1 LIRLVLDIYCQ
12 KDLYEIKPEVLMGQ
26 FKAALLQTL
35 VYENKEKS
43 VNNAVKSIENA
54 AREGAD
60 IAVLPE
66 MFCCPYSTSYFREY
80 GEEEEGYAYEKISL
94 AAKKSGIYVVAG
106 TMPELEG
113 NNVYN
118 TSYVFDRKGNKI
130 AKHRKMHLFDIDVE
144 GGQYFKESDVLTP
157 GRDVT
162 VFDTEFCK
170 MGLGVCYD
178 IRFPELSR
186 LMALE
191 GAEVM
196 IYPGAF
202 NMTTGPAHW
211 ELNFRSRAL
220 DNQIYTIGVAPA
232 RDYNSSYLSYGNSI
246 IVSPWGNVINRM
258 DEKEGYIVQ
267 EIDLGYVQKV
277 RNELPLLKHMRKDL
291 YTLSRNS

>member
-1 LIRLVLDIYCQ
+1 
-12 KDLYEIKPEVLMGQ
+12 MGK

-35 VYENKEKS
+35 VYEDKEKN
-43 VNNAVKSIENA
+43 VNDAVELIENA

-80 GEEEEGYAYEKISL
+80 GEEEGGFAYEKISF

-106 TMPELEG
+106 TVPELED

-170 MGLGVCYD
+170 IGLGVCYD

-186 LMALE
+186 LMAFE
-191 GAEVM
+191 GAEVI

-211 ELNFRSRAL
+211 ELNFRARAL
-220 DNQIYTIGVAPA
+220 DNQVYTIGVAPA
-232 RDYNSSYLSYGNSI
+232 RDMDALYHSYGNSI
-246 IVSPWGNVINRM
+246 IVSPWGNVISRM
-258 DEKEGYIVQ
+258 DEKEGYIIQ
-267 EIDLGYVQKV
+267 EIDLDYVQKV
-277 RNELPLLKHMRKDL
+277 RNELPLLKHLRKDI
-291 YTLSRNS
+291 YTLNKNI